1 MSVAVVVYVLTFL
14 GGVVVALTRL
24 RLGGS
29 QEGGGARR
37 VDVGPIW
44 LLAHTVL
51 GALALLV
58 WLVFL
63 LGPEDSLP
71 GDPLVG
77 IVALGLWWGTA
88 IAGLMILVRWLPSK
102 GRHAVLTSAEDSWSS
117 GPGLSLLAHLGLV
130 VGVAVFTWAY
140 WTAAV

>member
-1 MSVAVVVYVLTFL
+1 MSVSVVVYVLTFL
-14 GGVVVALTRL
+14 GAVVVALTRL
-24 RLGGS
+24 RLGRS
-29 QEGGGARR
+29 EEGGARR
-37 VDVGPIW
+37 VDVGPTW
-44 LLAHTVL
+44 LLVHTTL
-51 GALALLV
+51 GSLAVLV

-88 IAGLMILVRWLPSK
+88 LAGLVILVRWLPSK
-102 GRHAVLTSAEDSWSS
+102 GRHAVEVPEDSWSS
-117 GPGLSLLAHLGLV
+117 GPGLSLLAHLGMV

>member
-1 MSVAVVVYVLTFL
+1 MSVSVVVYVLTFL
-14 GGVVVALTRL
+14 GAVVVALTRL
-24 RLGGS
+24 RLGRS
-29 QEGGGARR
+29 EEGGARR
-37 VDVGPIW
+37 VDVGPTW

-51 GALALLV
+51 GALAVLV

-63 LGPEDSLP
+63 VGPEDSLP

-102 GRHAVLTSAEDSWSS
+102 GRHAVEVPEDSWSS
-117 GPGLSLLAHLGLV
+117 GPGLSLLAHLGMV

>member
-1 MSVAVVVYVLTFL
+1 MSVSVVVYVLTFL
-14 GGVVVALTRL
+14 GAVVVALTRL
-24 RLGGS
+24 RLGRS
-29 QEGGGARR
+29 EEGGARR
-37 VDVGPIW
+37 VDVGPTW

-51 GALALLV
+51 GSLAVLV

-63 LGPEDSLP
+63 IAPEDSLP

-77 IVALGLWWGTA
+77 IVALGLWWATA

-102 GRHAVLTSAEDSWSS
+102 GRHAVEVPEDSWSS
-117 GPGLSLLAHLGLV
+117 GPGLSLLAHLGVV

>member
-1 MSVAVVVYVLTFL
+1 MSVSVVVYVLTFL
-14 GGVVVALTRL
+14 GAVVVALTRL
-24 RLGGS
+24 RLGRS
-29 QEGGGARR
+29 EEGGARR
-37 VDVGPIW
+37 VDVGPTW
-44 LLAHTVL
+44 LMAHTVL
-51 GALALLV
+51 GALAVLV

-63 LGPEDSLP
+63 VGPEDSLP

-102 GRHAVLTSAEDSWSS
+102 GRHAVEVPEDSWSS
-117 GPGLSLLAHLGLV
+117 GPGLSLLAHLGMV

>member
-1 MSVAVVVYVLTFL
+1 MSVSVVVYVLTFL
-14 GGVVVALTRL
+14 GAVVVVLTRL

-29 QEGGGARR
+29 EEGGARR
-37 VDVGPIW
+37 VDVGPTW
-44 LLAHTVL
+44 VLAHTVL
-51 GALALLV
+51 GSLALVV

-63 LGPEDSLP
+63 VGPEDSVP

-88 IAGLMILVRWLPSK
+88 LAGLMILVRWLPSR
-102 GRHAVLTSAEDSWSS
+102 GRHAVEVPEDSWSS
-117 GPGLSLLAHLGLV
+117 GPGLSLLAHLGMV

>member
-1 MSVAVVVYVLTFL
+1 MSVSVVVYVLTFL
-14 GGVVVALTRL
+14 GAVVVALTRL
-24 RLGGS
+24 RLGRS
-29 QEGGGARR
+29 EEGGARR
-37 VDVGPIW
+37 VDVGPTW
-44 LLAHTVL
+44 LLVHTVL
-51 GALALLV
+51 GSLAVLV

-63 LGPEDSLP
+63 VAPEDSVP

-77 IVALGLWWGTA
+77 IVALGLWWATA

-102 GRHAVLTSAEDSWSS
+102 GRHAVEVPEDSWSS
-117 GPGLSLLAHLGLV
+117 GPGLSLLAHLGMV

>member
-1 MSVAVVVYVLTFL
+1 MSVSVVVYVLTFL
-14 GGVVVALTRL
+14 GAVVVALTRL
-24 RLGGS
+24 RLGRS
-29 QEGGGARR
+29 EEGGARR
-37 VDVGPIW
+37 VDVGPTW

-51 GALALLV
+51 GSLAVLV

-63 LGPEDSLP
+63 VASEDSLP

-77 IVALGLWWGTA
+77 IVALGLWWATA

-102 GRHAVLTSAEDSWSS
+102 GRHAVEVPEDSWSS
-117 GPGLSLLAHLGLV
+117 GPGLSLLAHLGVV

>member
-1 MSVAVVVYVLTFL
+1 MSVSVVVYVLTFL
-14 GGVVVALTRL
+14 GAVVVALTRL
-24 RLGGS
+24 RLGS
-29 QEGGGARR
+29 SEEGGARR
-37 VDVGPIW
+37 VDVGPTW

-51 GALALLV
+51 GSLALVV

-63 LGPEDSLP
+63 IGPEDSVP

-88 IAGLMILVRWLPSK
+88 LAGLMILVRWLPSK
-102 GRHAVLTSAEDSWSS
+102 GRHAVEVPEDSWSS
-117 GPGLSLLAHLGLV
+117 GPGLSLLAHLGMV

>member
-1 MSVAVVVYVLTFL
+1 VSVSVVVYVLTFL
-14 GGVVVALTRL
+14 GAVVVALTRL
-24 RLGGS
+24 RLGRS
-29 QEGGGARR
+29 EEGGARR
-37 VDVGPIW
+37 VDVGPTW

-51 GALALLV
+51 GSLAVLV

-63 LGPEDSLP
+63 IGPEDSVP

-77 IVALGLWWGTA
+77 IVALGLWWATA

-102 GRHAVLTSAEDSWSS
+102 GRHAVEVPEDSWSS
-117 GPGLSLLAHLGLV
+117 GPGLSLLAHLGMV

>member
-1 MSVAVVVYVLTFL
+1 MSVSVVVYVLTFL
-14 GGVVVALTRL
+14 GAVVVALTRL
-24 RLGGS
+24 RLGRS
-29 QEGGGARR
+29 EEGGARR
-37 VDVGPIW
+37 VDVGPTW
-44 LLAHTVL
+44 LMAHTVL
-51 GALALLV
+51 GALAVLV

-63 LGPEDSLP
+63 IGPEDSLP

-102 GRHAVLTSAEDSWSS
+102 GRHAVEVPEDSWSS
-117 GPGLSLLAHLGLV
+117 GPGLSLLAHLGMV

>member
-1 MSVAVVVYVLTFL
+1 MSVSVVVYVLTFL
-14 GGVVVALTRL
+14 GVVVVALTRL
-24 RLGGS
+24 RLGRS
-29 QEGGGARR
+29 EEGGARR
-37 VDVGPIW
+37 VDVGPTW

-51 GALALLV
+51 GSLAVLV

-63 LGPEDSLP
+63 IAPEDSPP

-102 GRHAVLTSAEDSWSS
+102 GRHAVEVPEDSWSS
-117 GPGLSLLAHLGLV
+117 GPGLSLLAHLGMV

>member
-1 MSVAVVVYVLTFL
+1 MSVSVVVYVLTFL
-14 GGVVVALTRL
+14 GAVVVALTRL
-24 RLGGS
+24 RLGRS
-29 QEGGGARR
+29 EEGGARR
-37 VDVGPIW
+37 VDVGPTW

-51 GALALLV
+51 GSLAVLV

-63 LGPEDSLP
+63 VGPEDSLP

-102 GRHAVLTSAEDSWSS
+102 GRHAVEVPEDSWSS
-117 GPGLSLLAHLGLV
+117 GPGLSLLAHLGMV

>member
-1 MSVAVVVYVLTFL
+1 MSVSVVVYVLTFL
-14 GGVVVALTRL
+14 GAVVVALTRL
-24 RLGGS
+24 RLGRS
-29 QEGGGARR
+29 EEGGARR
-37 VDVGPIW
+37 VDVGPTW

-51 GALALLV
+51 GSLAVLV

-63 LGPEDSLP
+63 IGPEDSVP

-102 GRHAVLTSAEDSWSS
+102 GRHAVEVPEDSWSS
-117 GPGLSLLAHLGLV
+117 GPGLSLLAHLGMV

>member
-1 MSVAVVVYVLTFL
+1 MSVSVVVYVLTFL
-14 GGVVVALTRL
+14 GAVVVALTRL
-24 RLGGS
+24 RLGRS
-29 QEGGGARR
+29 EEGGARR
-37 VDVGPIW
+37 VDVGPTW

-51 GALALLV
+51 GSLAVLV

-63 LGPEDSLP
+63 IAPEDSLS
-71 GDPLVG
+71 GVPLVG

-102 GRHAVLTSAEDSWSS
+102 GRHAVEVPEDSWSS
-117 GPGLSLLAHLGLV
+117 GPGLSLLAHLGMV

>member
-1 MSVAVVVYVLTFL
+1 MSVSVVVYVLTFL
-14 GGVVVALTRL
+14 GAVVVALTRL
-24 RLGGS
+24 RLGRS
-29 QEGGGARR
+29 EEGGARR
-37 VDVGPIW
+37 VDVGPTW

-51 GALALLV
+51 GSLAVLV

-63 LGPEDSLP
+63 IGPEDSLP

-77 IVALGLWWGTA
+77 IVALGLWWSTA

-102 GRHAVLTSAEDSWSS
+102 GRHAVEVPEDSWSS
-117 GPGLSLLAHLGLV
+117 GPGLSLLAHLGTV

>member
-1 MSVAVVVYVLTFL
+1 MSVSVVVYVLTFL
-14 GGVVVALTRL
+14 GAVVVALTRL
-24 RLGGS
+24 RLGRS
-29 QEGGGARR
+29 EEGGARR
-37 VDVGPIW
+37 VDVGTTW

-51 GALALLV
+51 GSLAVLV

-77 IVALGLWWGTA
+77 IVALGLWWATA

-102 GRHAVLTSAEDSWSS
+102 GRHAVEVPEDSWSS
-117 GPGLSLLAHLGLV
+117 GPGLSLLAHLGMV

>member
-1 MSVAVVVYVLTFL
+1 MSVSVVVYVLTFL
-14 GGVVVALTRL
+14 GAVVVALTRL
-24 RLGGS
+24 RLGRS
-29 QEGGGARR
+29 EEGGARR
-37 VDVGPIW
+37 VDVGPTW

-51 GALALLV
+51 GSLAVLV

-63 LGPEDSLP
+63 IGPEDSVP

-77 IVALGLWWGTA
+77 IVALGLWWATA

-102 GRHAVLTSAEDSWSS
+102 GRHAVEVPEDSWSS
-117 GPGLSLLAHLGLV
+117 GPGLSLLAHLGMV

>member
-1 MSVAVVVYVLTFL
+1 VSVSVVVYVLTFL
-14 GGVVVALTRL
+14 GAVVVALTRL
-24 RLGGS
+24 RLGRS
-29 QEGGGARR
+29 EEGGARR
-37 VDVGPIW
+37 VDVGPTW
-44 LLAHTVL
+44 LMAHTVL
-51 GALALLV
+51 GALAVLV

-63 LGPEDSLP
+63 VGPEDSLP

-102 GRHAVLTSAEDSWSS
+102 GRHAVEVPEDSWSS
-117 GPGLSLLAHLGLV
+117 GPGLSLLAHLGMV

>member
-1 MSVAVVVYVLTFL
+1 MSVSVVVYVLTFL
-14 GGVVVALTRL
+14 GAVVVALTRL
-24 RLGGS
+24 RLGRS
-29 QEGGGARR
+29 EEGGARR
-37 VDVGPIW
+37 VDVGPTW

-51 GALALLV
+51 GSLAVLV

-63 LGPEDSLP
+63 LGPEDSVP

-102 GRHAVLTSAEDSWSS
+102 GRHAVEVPEDSWSS
-117 GPGLSLLAHLGLV
+117 GPGLSLLAHLGML
-130 VGVAVFTWAY
+130 VGVAVLTWAY

>member
-1 MSVAVVVYVLTFL
+1 MSVSVVVYVLTFL
-14 GGVVVALTRL
+14 GAVVVALTRL
-24 RLGGS
+24 RLGRS
-29 QEGGGARR
+29 EEGGARR
-37 VDVGPIW
+37 VDVGPTW

-51 GALALLV
+51 GSLAVLV

-63 LGPEDSLP
+63 IAPEDSLP
-71 GDPLVG
+71 GDPLIG

-88 IAGLMILVRWLPSK
+88 LAGLTILVRWLPSK
-102 GRHAVLTSAEDSWSS
+102 GRHAVAAAEDSWSS
-117 GPGLSLLAHLGLV
+117 GPGLSLLAHLGMV

>member
-1 MSVAVVVYVLTFL
+1 MSVSVVVYVLTFL
-14 GGVVVALTRL
+14 GAVVVALTRL
-24 RLGGS
+24 RLGRS
-29 QEGGGARR
+29 EEGGARR
-37 VDVGPIW
+37 VDVGPTW
-44 LLAHTVL
+44 LMAHTVL
-51 GALALLV
+51 GALAVLV

-63 LGPEDSLP
+63 VGPEDSLP

-88 IAGLMILVRWLPSK
+88 IAGLMILLRWLPSK
-102 GRHAVLTSAEDSWSS
+102 GRHAVEVPEDSWSS
-117 GPGLSLLAHLGLV
+117 GPGLSLLAHLGMV

>member
-1 MSVAVVVYVLTFL
+1 MSVAVVVYVLTAL
-14 GGVVVALTRL
+14 AAVVVALTRL
-24 RLGGS
+24 RLGR
-29 QEGGGARR
+29 GAGAAR
-37 VDVGPIW
+37 VDVGSAW
-44 LLAHTVL
+44 LMAHTVL
-51 GALALLV
+51 GALALVV

-63 LGPEDSLP
+63 VSPEDAPS

-77 IVALGLWWGTA
+77 VVALGLWWAVA

-102 GRHAVLTSAEDSWSS
+102 GRHAVAAAEDTWSS
-117 GPGLSLLAHLGLV
+117 GPGLSLLAHLGMV

>member
-1 MSVAVVVYVLTFL
+1 MSVSVVVYVLTFL
-14 GGVVVALTRL
+14 GAVVVALTRL
-24 RLGGS
+24 RLGRAEES
-29 QEGGGARR
+29 GARR
-37 VDVGPIW
+37 VDVGPTW

-51 GALALLV
+51 GSLALVV

-63 LGPEDSLP
+63 VGPEDSLP

-77 IVALGLWWGTA
+77 IVALGLWWATA

-102 GRHAVLTSAEDSWSS
+102 GRHAVEVPEDSWSS
-117 GPGLSLLAHLGLV
+117 GPGLSLLAHLGMV

>member
-1 MSVAVVVYVLTFL
+1 MSVSVVVYVLTFL
-14 GGVVVALTRL
+14 GAVVVALTRL
-24 RLGGS
+24 RLGRS
-29 QEGGGARR
+29 EEGGARR
-37 VDVGPIW
+37 VDVGPTW

-51 GALALLV
+51 GSLAVLV

-63 LGPEDSLP
+63 IAPEDSVP

-77 IVALGLWWGTA
+77 IVALGLWWATA

-102 GRHAVLTSAEDSWSS
+102 GRHAVEVPEDSWSS
-117 GPGLSLLAHLGLV
+117 GPGLSLLAHLGMV

>member
-1 MSVAVVVYVLTFL
+1 MSVSVVVYVLTFL
-14 GGVVVALTRL
+14 GAVVVALTRL

-29 QEGGGARR
+29 EEGGARR
-37 VDVGPIW
+37 VDVGPTW

-51 GALALLV
+51 GSLALVV

-63 LGPEDSLP
+63 LGPEDSVP

-88 IAGLMILVRWLPSK
+88 LAGLMILVRWLPSK
-102 GRHAVLTSAEDSWSS
+102 GRHAVEVPEDSWSS
-117 GPGLSLLAHLGLV
+117 GPGLSLLAHLGMV

>member
-1 MSVAVVVYVLTFL
+1 VSVSVVVYVLTFL
-14 GGVVVALTRL
+14 GAVVVALTRL
-24 RLGGS
+24 RLGRS
-29 QEGGGARR
+29 EEGGARR
-37 VDVGPIW
+37 VDVGPTW

-51 GALALLV
+51 GSLAVLV

-63 LGPEDSLP
+63 VGPEDSLP

-102 GRHAVLTSAEDSWSS
+102 GRHAVEVPEDSWSS
-117 GPGLSLLAHLGLV
+117 GPGLSLLAHLGMV

>member
-1 MSVAVVVYVLTFL
+1 MSVSVVVYVLTFL
-14 GGVVVALTRL
+14 GAVVVALTRL
-24 RLGGS
+24 RLGRS
-29 QEGGGARR
+29 EEGGARR
-37 VDVGPIW
+37 VDVGPTW

-51 GALALLV
+51 GSLAVLV

-63 LGPEDSLP
+63 IASEDSVP

-77 IVALGLWWGTA
+77 IVALGLWWATA

-102 GRHAVLTSAEDSWSS
+102 GRHAVEVPEDSWSS
-117 GPGLSLLAHLGLV
+117 GPGLSLLAHLGMV